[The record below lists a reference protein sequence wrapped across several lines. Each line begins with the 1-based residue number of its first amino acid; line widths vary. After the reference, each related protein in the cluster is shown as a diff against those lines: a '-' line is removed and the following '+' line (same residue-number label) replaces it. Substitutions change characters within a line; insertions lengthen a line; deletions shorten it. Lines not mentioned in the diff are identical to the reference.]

1 MRRKVMP
8 HTRYCQKIDRC
19 PHRTDGT
26 LRSCYAW
33 TVTRTAAHLAFVT
46 LLAALPSLRAFC
58 ADSCG
63 PAAAARAADP
73 ACHQRHAG
81 PPAPGSADPVTP
93 AGACAHGVTAPLRV
107 RAAAAAAP
115 DQVEPPAAPVPPFLR
130 PAAAG
135 RPADA
140 HRPTSA
146 ASPAASPP
154 NGFRSPLR
162 C

>member
-1 MRRKVMP
+1 M
-8 HTRYCQKIDRC
+8 
-19 PHRTDGT
+19 
-26 LRSCYAW
+26 A
-33 TVTRTAAHLAFVT
+33 RTAAHLAFVT
-46 LLAALPSLRAFC
+46 LLAALPSLRALC

-63 PAAAARAADP
+63 PAAAAARAADS

-81 PPAPGSADPVTP
+81 PPPASSAPGSADPVTP

-107 RAAAAAAP
+107 RAAAAAAS
-115 DQVEPPAAPVPPFLR
+115 DQGELPAAPVPPFMR
-130 PAAAG
+130 PAGAG
-135 RPADA
+135 RAADA

-154 NGFRSPLR
+154 NEFRSPLR

>member
-1 MRRKVMP
+1 M
-8 HTRYCQKIDRC
+8 
-19 PHRTDGT
+19 
-26 LRSCYAW
+26 
-33 TVTRTAAHLAFVT
+33 FVT
-46 LLAALPSLRAFC
+46 LLAALPSLRALC

-63 PAAAARAADP
+63 PAAARAADP

-81 PPAPGSADPVTP
+81 PPPASGSDDPDAP

-115 DQVEPPAAPVPPFLR
+115 DQGELPAAPVPPFLR
-130 PAAAG
+130 PADAG
-135 RPADA
+135 RSVDA

>member
-1 MRRKVMP
+1 M
-8 HTRYCQKIDRC
+8 
-19 PHRTDGT
+19 
-26 LRSCYAW
+26 
-33 TVTRTAAHLAFVT
+33 FVT
-46 LLAALPSLRAFC
+46 LLAALPSLRALC

-63 PAAAARAADP
+63 PAAERAADP

-81 PPAPGSADPVTP
+81 PPPAADPDAP
-93 AGACAHGVTAPLRV
+93 AGACNHGVTAPLRV
-107 RAAAAAAP
+107 RTAAAAAP
-115 DQVEPPAAPVPPFLR
+115 DQGELPAAPVPPFLR
-130 PAAAG
+130 PAAAD

-140 HRPTSA
+140 HRPTST

>member
-1 MRRKVMP
+1 M
-8 HTRYCQKIDRC
+8 
-19 PHRTDGT
+19 
-26 LRSCYAW
+26 
-33 TVTRTAAHLAFVT
+33 TRTAAHLAFVA
-46 LLAALPSLRAFC
+46 LLAALPSLGTLC

-63 PAAAARAADP
+63 PASGAGAARAADP

-81 PPAPGSADPVTP
+81 PPPASDPPPPASSASGSADPVTP

-115 DQVEPPAAPVPPFLR
+115 DQGELPAAPVPPFMR
-130 PAAAG
+130 PAGAG
-135 RPADA
+135 RAADA
-140 HRPTSA
+140 NRPTSA